1 MTIDE
6 FLNIILETLYAAFI
20 SIGDII
26 RCAADILSNKKPKNS
41 EILPENAIK
50 LFSNA
55 ALNKTVFFVIIAYI
69 LFINI
74 FTYTRYG
81 SDKKRAKRKERRISE
96 ANLIRLCFLGG
107 AIGGMVGM
115 NVFHHKTQKKKF
127 VITVSILFIVQLIF
141 YCFVLGFLGFW
152 AFF

>member
-6 FLNIILETLYAAFI
+6 FLNIILEILYTVFI

-26 RCAADILSNKKPKNS
+26 RCAIDILSNKRHTNN
-41 EILPENAIK
+41 EVLPENAIK
-50 LFSNA
+50 LFSNI
-55 ALNKTVFFVIIAYI
+55 ALNRAVFFAVIAYI

-74 FTYTRYG
+74 YTYTRYG

-96 ANLIRLCFLGG
+96 ANLLKLCFLGG
-107 AIGGMVGM
+107 AIGAMLGM

-127 VITVSILFIVQLIF
+127 VITVSLLFVIQLVL
-141 YCFVLGFLGFW
+141 YGFVLGFLAFW